1 MRRNHGTASAT
12 EVAPGGDGR
21 LVVVSNRLP
30 VVVARDGDGWRFE
43 PGSGGLVTALEPV
56 LESRGGLWIG
66 WPGISPEALEE
77 VRPHLADFAA
87 DHRFHLEPVPLT
99 EREHELYYAGFAN
112 EVLWPLFHDLQTR
125 CTFVPDYWEAFRA
138 VNRRFGEVVAAARRP
153 GDLIWVHDYQL
164 IGVGETVRALAPEAR
179 LGFFLHIP
187 FPPPDIFAK
196 LPWRREILRGLLA
209 YDLVGFQTGRDRRN
223 FAACL
228 RAFLPEAPVR
238 GRGRGQHVLHAGRR
252 VRIAYFPIGI
262 DAESF
267 ASLART
273 EAVAVR
279 AAQLRADLGV
289 EHVALGVDRLD
300 YTKGVPFK
308 LEAVRRLLSERP
320 EYRHRFTL
328 VQLTVPSRE
337 EVPGYQQ
344 QKEEVERQVGE
355 INGAFAEP
363 GWVPIQYLFRSVPRE
378 ELVALYRAA
387 DVCLATSLKDGMNLV
402 AKEYC
407 ACQVDRRGVL
417 VLSEFAGAA
426 GQLERGAL
434 LINPYDIVGLAGRIH
449 DACRMPAE
457 ERQMRMARLQR
468 NVASEHVYRWVDEFL
483 AALPAPAPEGS
494 GSAAE

>member
-1 MRRNHGTASAT
+1 MRSNHGSASAS
-12 EVAPGGDGR
+12 EAAPGAAGR

-30 VVVARDGDGWRFE
+30 VVVAREGDGWRFE

-56 LESRGGLWIG
+56 LERRGGLWIG
-66 WPGISPEALEE
+66 WPGISPEALAE

-87 DHRFHLEPVPLT
+87 DHRFHLEAVPLT

-125 CTFVPDYWEAFRA
+125 CTFVPDYWEAFQA
-138 VNRRFGEVVAAARRP
+138 VNRRFGEVVAAAWRP
-153 GDLIWVHDYQL
+153 GDLVWVHDYHL
-164 IGVGETVRALAPEAR
+164 IGVGETLRARVPGAR

-196 LPWRREILRGLLA
+196 LPWRREILEGLLA

-238 GRGRGQHVLHAGRR
+238 GRGRSQHVVHAGRQ
-252 VRIAYFPIGI
+252 VRILYFPIGI
-262 DAESF
+262 DARAFSDLAGS
-267 ASLART
+267 AS
-273 EAVAVR
+273 VAAR

-289 EHVALGVDRLD
+289 ENLALGVDRLD

-320 EYRHRFTL
+320 EYRQRFTL
-328 VQLTVPSRE
+328 VQLMVPSRE

-363 GWVPIQYLFRSVPRE
+363 GWVPIQYLFRSVPRD
-378 ELVALYRAA
+378 ELAALYRAA

-407 ACQVDRRGVL
+407 ACQVERRGVL

-434 LINPYDIVGLAGRIH
+434 LINPYDIVGLAARIH
-449 DACRMPAE
+449 DACQMPAE
-457 ERQMRMARLQR
+457 ERRLRMSMLQR
-468 NVASEHVYRWVDEFL
+468 NVASEHVYRWVDDFL
-483 AALPAPAPEGS
+483 AALPAAVGAAS
-494 GSAAE
+494 GAG